1 MKEFPNKAMAL
12 KEVSSFLPSFLWV
25 IRDFSLRLV
34 DDSENP
40 LTPKVSMLNI
50 KYLGLSWKKALKE
63 QKGSSDANKERNQVR
78 EILRSFFPNRDWYTL
93 VRPVEDESMLQNLDS
108 IDPTELRPEFVDGVK
123 GLKKLIFQ
131 QVKPKYLFK
140 DFVTGKSLVEMW
152 LSYVN
157 SINSGKVPSIESVW
171 TYLCQFESEKHIK
184 SWVSQYAS
192 DLYSWL
198 LDPKITSESAEL
210 NNKKLVS
217 KYTQEFR
224 LSMLGWS
231 EEWEKYSPMLKTELD
246 KTYKAVMDRAQS
258 VMIDKIILYLT
269 NLSNKME
276 RDMRREGVY
285 KDYKDLFADLTKKN
299 EEFEKAFPLV
309 DPQTK
314 AYYWSLKTKRIV
326 IICNYV

>member
-1 MKEFPNKAMAL
+1 MKK
-12 KEVSSFLPSFLWV
+12 S
-25 IRDFSLRLV
+25 I
-34 DDSENP
+34 
-40 LTPKVSMLNI
+40 
-50 KYLGLSWKKALKE
+50 KE

-93 VRPVEDESMLQNLDS
+93 VRPVGDESMLQNLDS

-140 DFVTGKSLVEMW
+140 DFVTGKNFSRDVTILCKFD
-152 LSYVN
+152 
-157 SINSGKVPSIESVW
+157 NSGKVPSIESVW

-231 EEWEKYSPMLKTELD
+231 EEWEKYSPMLKTE
-246 KTYKAVMDRAQS
+246 
-258 VMIDKIILYLT
+258 
-269 NLSNKME
+269 
-276 RDMRREGVY
+276 
-285 KDYKDLFADLTKKN
+285 
-299 EEFEKAFPLV
+299 
-309 DPQTK
+309 
-314 AYYWSLKTKRIV
+314 
-326 IICNYV
+326 